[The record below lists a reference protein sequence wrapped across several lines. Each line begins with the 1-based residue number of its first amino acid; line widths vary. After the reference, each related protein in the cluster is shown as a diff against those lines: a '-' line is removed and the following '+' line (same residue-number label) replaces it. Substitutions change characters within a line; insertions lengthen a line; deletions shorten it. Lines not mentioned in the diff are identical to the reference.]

1 MNESRASLKMT
12 NLVVSSLISYPLK
25 SARGIEHT
33 SMQLN
38 HLGPELDR
46 RWMVIDPKGKFITQR
61 KVSQMCLIQTSLNDD
76 GLVISAAGAGQC
88 EVPKGGNSSLSSS
101 VWGSDVIGEDCGDHA
116 ADWLSNFLGK
126 KCRIIYMP
134 STYQRLVDINYANN
148 SEQVG
153 FADGFPLLIATQSS
167 LDDFNTHIDFNI
179 EMNRFRPNIVISGN
193 HAWAEDNWRTIE
205 INGIQLKL
213 PKPCS
218 RCIMPSVNPNTAE
231 RQMEINSA
239 LLAHRRGE
247 DKRTYFGQNA
257 VYNKLGSINVGD
269 SVKIIDTQESN

>member
-1 MNESRASLKMT
+1 
-12 NLVVSSLISYPLK
+12 
-25 SARGIEHT
+25 
-33 SMQLN
+33 
-38 HLGPELDR
+38 
-46 RWMVIDPKGKFITQR
+46 
-61 KVSQMCLIQTSLNDD
+61 
-76 GLVISAAGAGQC
+76 
-88 EVPKGGNSSLSSS
+88 
-101 VWGSDVIGEDCGDHA
+101 
-116 ADWLSNFLGK
+116 
-126 KCRIIYMP
+126 MP
-134 STYQRLVDINYANN
+134 STYQRLVDTNYANN
-148 SEQVG
+148 NEQVG

-239 LLAHRRGE
+239 LLAYRRGE